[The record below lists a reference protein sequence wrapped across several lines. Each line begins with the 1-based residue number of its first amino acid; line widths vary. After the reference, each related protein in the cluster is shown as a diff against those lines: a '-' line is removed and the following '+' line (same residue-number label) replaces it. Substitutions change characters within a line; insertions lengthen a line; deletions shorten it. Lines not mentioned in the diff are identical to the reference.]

1 MLQKPSATMKS
12 SQSLNQVKINIF
24 GPLLT
29 FVILKVTWY
38 LLITGNCHFAEKNLS
53 FSHCVLP
60 YVEQIQ
66 HYEHIC
72 PWQGS
77 PLLLQAFIFK
87 RFTREASKKCNIWAL
102 GHTHK
107 PSYHL
112 VFRTIFLV
120 LTFLGVSTFSQK
132 VEFRLTSLPFA
143 LLGSSTKFDHFPI
156 PFKNITDRLLKYD
169 KQTYVDTWYVG
180 G

>member
-1 MLQKPSATMKS
+1 MPSCRKEPFFF
-12 SQSLNQVKINIF
+12 SLCSPIYMWSRSNIMN
-24 GPLLT
+24 T
-29 FVILKVTWY
+29 FVLGRGVLYCCK
-38 LLITGNCHFAEKNLS
+38 LLSSN
-53 FSHCVLP
+53 V
-60 YVEQIQ
+60 
-66 HYEHIC
+66 
-72 PWQGS
+72 S
-77 PLLLQAFIFK
+77 PGK
-87 RFTREASKKCNIWAL
+87 PPKKCNIWAL

-112 VFRTIFLV
+112 VFRTIFLE